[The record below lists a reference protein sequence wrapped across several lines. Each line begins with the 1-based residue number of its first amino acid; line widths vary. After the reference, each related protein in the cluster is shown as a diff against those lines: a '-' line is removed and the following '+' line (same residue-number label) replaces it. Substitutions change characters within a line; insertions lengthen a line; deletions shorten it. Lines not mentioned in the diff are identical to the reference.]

1 MESNTSSATGYI
13 AERFQHDREF
23 VYAIMADAAGV
34 LFWVAVIAIFVV
46 GFLWLSNFIE
56 HLDIKKGWRHALA
69 FAAILGLAKILSV
82 GGTYL
87 RSISPSFG
95 PGEAVFGAAWLLI
108 SMALLIGP
116 LALIFS
122 SKANNAKP

>member
-46 GFLWLSNFIE
+46 GFLWLSNFRRFR
-56 HLDIKKGWRHALA
+56 GATGGHAFEVLW
-69 FAAILGLAKILSV
+69 LGESV
-82 GGTYL
+82 RFRLHHSRFRCVFLGGGQRYL
-87 RSISPSFG
+87 
-95 PGEAVFGAAWLLI
+95 
-108 SMALLIGP
+108 
-116 LALIFS
+116 
-122 SKANNAKP
+122 